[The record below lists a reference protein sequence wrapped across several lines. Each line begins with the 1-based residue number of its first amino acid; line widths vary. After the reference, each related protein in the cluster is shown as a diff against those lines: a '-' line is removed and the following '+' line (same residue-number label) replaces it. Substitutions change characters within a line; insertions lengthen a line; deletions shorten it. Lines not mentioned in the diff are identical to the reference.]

1 VDCRILKAEEYA
13 EFVLADLQIDIAN
26 HECVIAV
33 RFLNRS

>member
-1 VDCRILKAEEYA
+1 
-13 EFVLADLQIDIAN
+13 VLADLQIDIAN